1 MKKGYLIIL
10 FVFTL
15 AFVQAQTEPYISGH
29 WNDME
34 YHLGLLGDTIPS
46 QRYVVSYIDGQE
58 GRLVFFDVKG
68 YHNIFTE
75 HSITMSAEICDQCNG
90 VELGNDKKT
99 KLIKCEFYVPNE
111 DEPFKEM
118 EFPYVFLKDE
128 LFARGEIFDSNNKL
142 IDQRIHLLLSL
153 QKGNDIFLKIGNGQV
168 SIKIKSENFWNKT
181 NMKEDK

>member
-1 MKKGYLIIL
+1 
-10 FVFTL
+10 
-15 AFVQAQTEPYISGH
+15 
-29 WNDME
+29 
-34 YHLGLLGDTIPS
+34 
-46 QRYVVSYIDGQE
+46 
-58 GRLVFFDVKG
+58 
-68 YHNIFTE
+68 
-75 HSITMSAEICDQCNG
+75 
-90 VELGNDKKT
+90 
-99 KLIKCEFYVPNE
+99 
-111 DEPFKEM
+111 M